1 MLSEACR
8 HRLIWWCYPESSRCI
23 RRYAGSRASPPPAS
37 RGAAAPQGSDAVV
50 DLSSI
55 NGIMAIPN
63 RTTYNVSKGGIDQL
77 TRVMALALAGKGT
90 RAAASP
96 GRPCGGGP
104 A

>member
-1 MLSEACR
+1 
-8 HRLIWWCYPESSRCI
+8 
-23 RRYAGSRASPPPAS
+23 
-37 RGAAAPQGSDAVV
+37 
-50 DLSSI
+50 
-55 NGIMAIPN
+55 MAIPN